1 MQSHAQ
7 TQPGTYSTRKQ
18 VQDIIFQQHIPWWQ
32 GLDEAAYIQLKLP
45 AIETLP
51 LPPSDV
57 VVIGG
62 GVAGLSAALSA
73 RQAGASVLVLERE
86 AMLGYGATGRNAGI
100 LSAGINMHLVDLP
113 LDGPEA
119 AFWPATTKMLL
130 SLVHEAEQ
138 PDALIA
144 ASLTGAISLAEGVF
158 AARKLAR
165 EARARVQMGLHAE
178 MWTAAQVAEATA
190 GRLNTQSVV
199 AALWLPDEGRLHPLT
214 LLAHLARK
222 ARAIDVQFAGQAEV
236 VSTEEVQQRSGRHS
250 WQVTLS
256 NGRTIEA
263 AMLIWA
269 VGPTAQPNA
278 RIYALAFAAD
288 LPATFPLFWDAA
300 PYTYADF
307 RPGNGRLTVS
317 GGRYGKVGGTRYD
330 DNYHQRLADA
340 ARRWLPELTGT
351 EPPYTWAVDLSVTAD
366 MIPTLRSTSKLA
378 PAYAIEGLGS
388 LGVLPGMVLGQRVG
402 ELVARGQ

>member
-1 MQSHAQ
+1 MQS
-7 TQPGTYSTRKQ
+7 QPQVQSGMYSTRKQ
-18 VQDIIFQQHIPWWQ
+18 VQDIILQQHIPWWQ
-32 GLDEAAYIQLKLP
+32 GLDEAAYVQLKLP
-45 AIETLP
+45 AIETLSLHP
-51 LPPSDV
+51 FDV

-86 AMLGYGATGRNAGI
+86 AMLGFGATGRNAGI

-119 AFWPATTKMLL
+119 EFWPSTTKMLL
-130 SLVHEAEQ
+130 SLVQEAEQ
-138 PDALIA
+138 PDALIS
-144 ASLTGAISLAEGVF
+144 ASLTGAISLAEGPY

-165 EARARVQMGLHAE
+165 EANARVQMGLRAE
-178 MWTAAQVAEATA
+178 MWTAAQVAEATG
-190 GRLNTQSVV
+190 GRLNTQSVRG
-199 AALWLPDEGRLHPLT
+199 ALWLPDEGRLQPLT

-222 ARAIDVQFAGQAEV
+222 ARAIGVQFAGQAEV
-236 VSTEEVQQRSGRHS
+236 VNAEEVQQKAGSHGWH
-250 WQVTLS
+250 VTLS
-256 NGRTIEA
+256 NGRTVEA
-263 AMLIWA
+263 AMLIYA
-269 VGPTAQPNA
+269 VGPTAQPTA

-307 RPGNGRLTVS
+307 RPGNGRLNVS

-330 DNYHQRLADA
+330 DNYFKRLADA
-340 ARRWLPELTGT
+340 ARRWLPELAGT
-351 EPPYTWAVDLSVTAD
+351 EPPYTWAVDLAVTAD
-366 MIPTLRSTSKLA
+366 MIPTLRSTGNRA
-378 PAYAIEGLGS
+378 PAYTIEGLGS

-402 ELVARGQ
+402 ELVVRG